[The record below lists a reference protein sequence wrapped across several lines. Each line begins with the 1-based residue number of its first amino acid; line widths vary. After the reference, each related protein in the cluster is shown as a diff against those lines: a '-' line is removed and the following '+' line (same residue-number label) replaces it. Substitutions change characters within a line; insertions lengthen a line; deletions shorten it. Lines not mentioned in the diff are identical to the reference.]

1 MLLSVKICFRET
13 ARTKR
18 ADVIMMN
25 FVKFSPMRLYH
36 FSLSSEKCGGY
47 LFFTPS
53 SAKSILRKSSQ
64 VYCLLEFCQTDV

>member
-13 ARTKR
+13 ARTKW

-36 FSLSSEKCGGY
+36 FSLSSEKCGGTSSLHLHQQS
-47 LFFTPS
+47 LFS
-53 SAKSILRKSSQ
+53 GSLLKSI
-64 VYCLLEFCQTDV
+64 VF